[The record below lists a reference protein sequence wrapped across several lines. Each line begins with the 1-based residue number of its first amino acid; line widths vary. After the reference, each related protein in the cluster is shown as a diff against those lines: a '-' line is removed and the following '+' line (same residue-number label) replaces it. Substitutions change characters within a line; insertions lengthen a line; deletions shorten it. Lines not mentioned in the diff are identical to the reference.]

1 MFEVDSPLDQSYHCG
16 WTTDCRFGARRATPS
31 AIRATGLVHH
41 HPRRGAM
48 SIGAPV
54 SAESL
59 LAWLVRVSPIRAKQ
73 VVDMARWLNRGA
85 PHQQRRLSRFA
96 RCKWTRMKQMICLKG
111 LSAKHQLAVQPPKRR
126 RRRRARYA

>member
-1 MFEVDSPLDQSYHCG
+1 MCLVWRTVDLKHAICTPESPRHSAVVRL
-16 WTTDCRFGARRATPS
+16 GAQGAAAS
-31 AIRATGLVHH
+31 AAHR
-41 HPRRGAM
+41 M

-73 VVDMARWLNRGA
+73 VGDMARWLNRGA

-126 RRRRARYA
+126 RRRWARYA